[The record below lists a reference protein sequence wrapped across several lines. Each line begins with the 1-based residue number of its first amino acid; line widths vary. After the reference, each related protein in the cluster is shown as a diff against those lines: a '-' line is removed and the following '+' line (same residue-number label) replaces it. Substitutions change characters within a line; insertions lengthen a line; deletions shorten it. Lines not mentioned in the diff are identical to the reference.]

1 MGKRLENKGETNE
14 WWIEKRYNRWKNS
27 LEELKKMKQECK
39 QKEKDIL
46 DKINKTL
53 EREADD
59 L

>member
-1 MGKRLENKGETNE
+1 MNDELKRDIIDGKIIDWRNL
-14 WWIEKRYNRWKNS
+14 S